1 MEHLKGFIYI
11 LTAAILWGCIGPV
24 AKISF
29 AQGLTPLEVAFWRAV
44 TGWGFFACH
53 ALIVKKI
60 GVQKRDLPV
69 VFIFAMLCVTVFYGS
84 YQLAVD
90 LGGAARASVLLYTAP
105 AWVAV
110 MAALLLKEKITLQT
124 LTGIIVC
131 LSGVLL
137 ISASTNSVTGQTF
150 SWPGIFF
157 GLLAGFTYALY
168 YIFGKKLFARYQPA
182 TIFSWILI
190 LGALGL
196 VPFIQP
202 SLPSGTVWLPL
213 IFLGFMSTYCAYFI
227 YARGLVRLRASQ
239 ASVIATAEPVAA
251 ALLAYIFWQ
260 ENLGGWGYL
269 GTGLVIGG
277 VVIQMIRK

>member
-1 MEHLKGFIYI
+1 MEHFKGFIYI
-11 LTAAILWGCIGPV
+11 LIAAILWGCIGPV
-24 AKISF
+24 AKIAF

-44 TGWGFFACH
+44 TGWGFFVCH
-53 ALIVKKI
+53 ALVIKKI
-60 GVQKRDLPV
+60 GVQKKDLPV
-69 VFIFAMLCVTVFYGS
+69 VFIFALLCVTVFYGS

-105 AWVAV
+105 AWVAI
-110 MAALLLKEKITLQT
+110 MSALLLKETITMQT

-131 LSGVLL
+131 MSGVIL
-137 ISASTNSVTGQTF
+137 ISASAGSVAGQAF

-168 YIFGKKLFARYQPA
+168 YIFGKKLFIRYQPV

-196 VPFIQP
+196 APFIQP
-202 SLPSGTVWLPL
+202 AVPSGAVWLPL

-239 ASVIATAEPVAA
+239 AAVIATAEPVAA
-251 ALLAYIFWQ
+251 AVLAFIFWQ
-260 ENLGGWGYL
+260 ENLGPWGYL
-269 GTGLVIGG
+269 GATLVIGG
-277 VVIQMIRK
+277 VVIQVVRK